1 MQIMEPTIYSIPNM
15 LSLLRLGLVP
25 VLVGLALAGLG
36 DVFLLILVISLMSD
50 VLDGYLARKLNQTS
64 ELGAKLDS
72 WGDVLTYASMILGL
86 YLIWPVIFAEQ
97 AAYLFAAMMSFT
109 VPVAL
114 ALRKF
119 GAYPSYHTWGAKA
132 AAVLIA
138 PAYYVLILYAA
149 DDFFR
154 LVIMF
159 HVLVAVEEMA
169 ITLMLKQQRSNVGS
183 VLSLAREFS
192 QQRK

>member
-1 MQIMEPTIYSIPNM
+1 MQIMEPTIYSIPNI

-36 DVFLLILVISLMSD
+36 DVFLFILVISLMSD

-109 VPVAL
+109 VPVVL

-159 HVLVAVEEMA
+159 HVLVAVEEMM

-183 VLSLAREFS
+183 VLSLVRELS
-192 QQRK
+192 QRDR

>member
-36 DVFLLILVISLMSD
+36 DVFLLILVISVISD

-86 YLIWPVIFAEQ
+86 YLIWPAIFAEQ
-97 AAYLFAAMMSFT
+97 AAYLFAAMLSFT
-109 VPVAL
+109 APVAL

-169 ITLMLKQQRSNVGS
+169 ITLMLKQQRTNVGS

-192 QQRK
+192 QRDR

>member
-1 MQIMEPTIYSIPNM
+1 M

-36 DVFLLILVISLMSD
+36 DVFLLILVISLVSD

-86 YLIWPVIFAEQ
+86 YLIWPAIFSEQ
-97 AAYLFAAMMSFT
+97 AAYLFAAMLSFT

-169 ITLMLKQQRSNVGS
+169 ITLMLKQQRTNVGS

-192 QQRK
+192 QRDR